1 MPALKI
7 GDAEFA
13 CIDKL
18 GTWQLMD
25 LAEASQ
31 SSELFTVLAG
41 YRRFLRSVLE
51 PKERSRFERFMND
64 YTGGEDDLDNAIGEL
79 IKAYTGRPTERPSSS
94 QDGPQPTGGTSRVV
108 SLKPATAEKDATSA
122 TGGRSAAS

>member
-7 GDAEFA
+7 GGQEFA
-13 CIDKL
+13 CIPEL

-31 SSELFTVLAG
+31 SGELFTVLAG

-64 YTGGEDDLDNAIGEL
+64 YRGDDIDEAIGEL

-94 QDGPQPTGGTSRVV
+94 QDGPQVTGGTSRVV
-108 SLKPATAEKDATSA
+108 SLKPATDVTDGTSSTA
-122 TGGRSAAS
+122 GQSAAS